1 MQGQPAVSKER
12 KYGNMALEEKSRA
25 VQNSFLRGRLKETE
39 LKAEFQVLK
48 RLRNDQQIQT
58 HLITND
64 LREEQSWRD
73 EVLDVQVARQEMQNK
88 LAHLQKQTRELDGDK
103 SYNVIDRTDKQAY
116 NSKVKA
122 DMQRK
127 RDAEQRLARAEFGP
141 PLNIEP
147 TNTPAAEYE
156 EIEEF

>member
-1 MQGQPAVSKER
+1 M
-12 KYGNMALEEKSRA
+12 
-25 VQNSFLRGRLKETE
+25 
-39 LKAEFQVLK
+39 LK
-48 RLRNDQQIQT
+48 RLKNDQQIQT
-58 HLITND
+58 HLVTND

-103 SYNVIDRTDKQAY
+103 SYNMIDRTDKQAY

-127 RDAEQRLARAEFGP
+127 RDAE
-141 PLNIEP
+141 
-147 TNTPAAEYE
+147 
-156 EIEEF
+156 

>member
-1 MQGQPAVSKER
+1 
-12 KYGNMALEEKSRA
+12 
-25 VQNSFLRGRLKETE
+25 
-39 LKAEFQVLK
+39 
-48 RLRNDQQIQT
+48 
-58 HLITND
+58 
-64 LREEQSWRD
+64 
-73 EVLDVQVARQEMQNK
+73 MQNK

-127 RDAEQRLARAEFGP
+127 RDVEERKARVAFGP